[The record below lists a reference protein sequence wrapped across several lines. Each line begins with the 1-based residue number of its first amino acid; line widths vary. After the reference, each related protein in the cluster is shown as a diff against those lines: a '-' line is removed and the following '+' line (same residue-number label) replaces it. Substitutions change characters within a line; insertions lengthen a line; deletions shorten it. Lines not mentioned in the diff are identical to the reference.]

1 MSKVCEISG
10 KKPMSGNNVSHANNR
25 TKRRFIPNLQNVK
38 LYSGILE
45 KYINL
50 NITVRTMK
58 TVEKNGGLDSYLKTR
73 VDDAKAQFSITS
85 SQGVLKLK
93 VIEESSNT
101 DWSIEPNYSY
111 ILIIRSF

>member
-10 KKPMSGNNVSHANNR
+10 KKPMTGNNVSHANNR

-38 LYSGILE
+38 LYSSTLQ

-58 TVEKNGGLDSYLKTR
+58 TVEKNGGLDTYLIKTSDR
-73 VDDAKAQFSITS
+73 NLADTAIKIKKQI
-85 SQGVLKLK
+85 LKNNK
-93 VIEESSNT
+93 N
-101 DWSIEPNYSY
+101 
-111 ILIIRSF
+111 

>member
-1 MSKVCEISG
+1 MSKICDISG

-38 LYSGILE
+38 LYSSNLQ

-58 TVEKNGGLDSYLKTR
+58 TVEKNGGLDSYLIKTSNR
-73 VDDAKAQFSITS
+73 NLADTA
-85 SQGVLKLK
+85 LKIKKQILK
-93 VIEESSNT
+93 N
-101 DWSIEPNYSY
+101 NKK
-111 ILIIRSF
+111 

>member
-10 KKPMSGNNVSHANNR
+10 KKPMTGNNVSHANNR

-38 LYSGILE
+38 LYSGTLQ

-58 TVEKNGGLDSYLKTR
+58 TVEKNGGLDSYLVKTSNKNL
-73 VDDAKAQFSITS
+73 AETAIKIKKQI
-85 SQGVLKLK
+85 LK
-93 VIEESSNT
+93 SNKK
-101 DWSIEPNYSY
+101 
-111 ILIIRSF
+111 

>member
-38 LYSGILE
+38 LYSTSLQ

-50 NITVRTMK
+50 NITIRTMK
-58 TVEKNGGLDSYLKTR
+58 TVEKNGGLDSYLIKTSNR
-73 VDDAKAQFSITS
+73 NLANTA
-85 SQGVLKLK
+85 LKIKKQILK
-93 VIEESSNT
+93 IN
-101 DWSIEPNYSY
+101 NK
-111 ILIIRSF
+111 

>member
-38 LYSGILE
+38 LYSGTLQ

-58 TVEKNGGLDSYLKTR
+58 TVEKNGGLDSYLIKTSDR
-73 VDDAKAQFSITS
+73 NLADVAIKIKKQI
-85 SQGVLKLK
+85 LKNNK
-93 VIEESSNT
+93 K
-101 DWSIEPNYSY
+101 
-111 ILIIRSF
+111 

>member
-10 KKPMSGNNVSHANNR
+10 KKPMTGNNVSHANNR

-38 LYSGILE
+38 LYSGTLQ

-58 TVEKNGGLDSYLKTR
+58 TVEKNGGIDSYLIKTSNKNL
-73 VDDAKAQFSITS
+73 AETAIKIKKQI
-85 SQGVLKLK
+85 LKNNK
-93 VIEESSNT
+93 K
-101 DWSIEPNYSY
+101 
-111 ILIIRSF
+111 

>member
-38 LYSGILE
+38 LYSGTLK

-50 NITVRTMK
+50 NISIRTMK
-58 TVEKNGGLDSYLKTR
+58 TVEKNGGLDSYLIKTSNKNLADTAIKIKR
-73 VDDAKAQFSITS
+73 QI
-85 SQGVLKLK
+85 LKNNK
-93 VIEESSNT
+93 K
-101 DWSIEPNYSY
+101 
-111 ILIIRSF
+111 

>member
-38 LYSGILE
+38 LYSEILQ

-50 NITVRTMK
+50 NITIRTMK
-58 TVEKNGGLDSYLKTR
+58 TVEKNGGLDSYLIKTSNKNL
-73 VDDAKAQFSITS
+73 AETAIKIKKQI
-85 SQGVLKLK
+85 LKNNK
-93 VIEESSNT
+93 K
-101 DWSIEPNYSY
+101 
-111 ILIIRSF
+111 

>member
-38 LYSGILE
+38 LYSGTLQ
-45 KYINL
+45 KYIDL

-58 TVEKNGGLDSYLKTR
+58 TVEKNGGLDSYLIKTSNR
-73 VDDAKAQFSITS
+73 NLADTAIKIKKQI
-85 SQGVLKLK
+85 LKDNK
-93 VIEESSNT
+93 K
-101 DWSIEPNYSY
+101 
-111 ILIIRSF
+111 

>member
-38 LYSGILE
+38 FYSGILQ

-50 NITVRTMK
+50 NITIRTMK
-58 TVEKNGGLDSYLKTR
+58 TVEKNGGLDSYLIKTSNR
-73 VDDAKAQFSITS
+73 NLADAAIKIKKQI
-85 SQGVLKLK
+85 LKNNK
-93 VIEESSNT
+93 K
-101 DWSIEPNYSY
+101 
-111 ILIIRSF
+111 

>member
-38 LYSGILE
+38 LYSSNLQ

-58 TVEKNGGLDSYLKTR
+58 TVEKNGGLDSYLIKTSNR
-73 VDDAKAQFSITS
+73 NLADTA
-85 SQGVLKLK
+85 LKIKKQILK
-93 VIEESSNT
+93 N
-101 DWSIEPNYSY
+101 NKK
-111 ILIIRSF
+111 

>member
-38 LYSGILE
+38 LYSGTLQ

-50 NITVRTMK
+50 NITIRTMK
-58 TVEKNGGLDSYLKTR
+58 TVEKNGGLDSYLIKTSNKNLA
-73 VDDAKAQFSITS
+73 DTALNIKKQI
-85 SQGVLKLK
+85 LKNNK
-93 VIEESSNT
+93 K
-101 DWSIEPNYSY
+101 
-111 ILIIRSF
+111 

>member
-1 MSKVCEISG
+1 MAKICEISG

-38 LYSGILE
+38 LYSGTLQ

-58 TVEKNGGLDSYLKTR
+58 TVEKNGGLDTYLIKTSNKNL
-73 VDDAKAQFSITS
+73 AEIAIKIKKQI
-85 SQGVLKLK
+85 LKNNK
-93 VIEESSNT
+93 K
-101 DWSIEPNYSY
+101 
-111 ILIIRSF
+111 